1 MGHSEKWYT
10 IVYNYIL
17 IGIGTFLM
25 AIALNYFLAPNT
37 IAPGGVTGFAVVIEK
52 TVKIPIYITN
62 LALNIPLFIFGVKTL
77 GKDTAI
83 KTLYST
89 ILLSLFLRILPPI
102 VLTHDLLLSSIFGGV
117 LSGIG
122 LGIVFKFG
130 GTTGGTDLAG
140 SILNNKFPNLSTAT
154 FMTMIDL
161 FVVAF
166 AGIVE
171 KKIEISLYSI
181 ISMFATM
188 KVIDMIL
195 EGIGYLKGFFIVS
208 DNPEGISEKL
218 MVELGRGVTLL
229 KGRGMYSKE
238 NKDVL
243 LCVVPRSQFTRV
255 KDIVKEFDPYAFVMV
270 SEMYEVLGEG
280 FTYDTKQ

>member
-17 IGIGTFLM
+17 IGIGAFLM

>member
-10 IVYNYIL
+10 ILYNYIL
-17 IGIGTFLM
+17 IGMGVFLM

-62 LALNIPLFIFGVKTL
+62 LALNIPLFIFGVKIL
-77 GKDTAI
+77 GKDTSI
-83 KTLYST
+83 KTLYAT
-89 ILLSLFLRILPPI
+89 ILLSLFLRILPPV

-181 ISMFATM
+181 IAMFVTM

-243 LCVVPRSQFTRV
+243 LCVVPRSQFSRV

>member
-1 MGHSEKWYT
+1 MGHNEKWYK
-10 IVYNYIL
+10 IVYDYIL
-17 IGIGTFLM
+17 IGIGVLMM

-52 TVKIPIYITN
+52 TAKIPIYITN
-62 LALNIPLFIFGVKTL
+62 LALNIPLFIFGAKIL
-77 GKDTAI
+77 GKGTAI
-83 KTLYST
+83 KTLYAT
-89 ILLSLFLRILPPI
+89 LILSLFLKFLPPI
-102 VLTHDLLLSSIFGGV
+102 VLTHDLLLSAIFGGV
-117 LSGIG
+117 LNGIG

-161 FVVAF
+161 FVVIF
-166 AGIVE
+166 AGVVE
-171 KKIEISLYSI
+171 RKIEISLYSI
-181 ISMFATM
+181 IAMFVTM

-208 DNPEGISEKL
+208 DSPDEISEKL

-229 KGRGMYSKE
+229 KGKGMYSKE
-238 NKDVL
+238 KKDVL

-280 FTYDTKQ
+280 FTYEKKQ

>member
-1 MGHSEKWYT
+1 MVNKEKWYKV
-10 IVYNYIL
+10 VYNYVFV
-17 IGIGTFLM
+17 GMGTLLM
-25 AIALNYFLAPNT
+25 AVALNYFLAPNT
-37 IAPGGVTGFAVVIEK
+37 IAPGGVTGFAVVIERMA
-52 TVKIPIYITN
+52 KIPIYITN
-62 LALNIPLFIFGVKTL
+62 LALNIPLFIFGAKTL

-83 KTLYST
+83 KTLYAT
-89 ILLSLFLRILPPI
+89 LLLSLFLKILPPI

-140 SILNNKFPNLSTAT
+140 AILNHKFPNLSTAT

-171 KKIEISLYSI
+171 RKIEISLYSI
-181 ISMFATM
+181 IAMFVTM

-208 DNPEGISEKL
+208 DKPEEISEKL
-218 MVELGRGVTLL
+218 MIELGRGVTLL
-229 KGRGMYSKE
+229 KGKGMYSKE
-238 NKDVL
+238 KKDVL
-243 LCVVPRSQFTRV
+243 LCVVPRSQFARV

-280 FTYDTKQ
+280 FTYDTK

>member
-10 IVYNYIL
+10 ILYNYIL
-17 IGIGTFLM
+17 IGMGVFLM

-62 LALNIPLFIFGVKTL
+62 LALNIPLFIFGVKIL

-83 KTLYST
+83 KTLYAT
-89 ILLSLFLRILPPI
+89 ILLSLFLKILPPV

-140 SILNNKFPNLSTAT
+140 SILNNRFPNLSTAT

-181 ISMFATM
+181 IAMFVTM

-243 LCVVPRSQFTRV
+243 LCVVPRSQFARV